1 MEQSYN
7 NTLCGCFALDMTRL
21 LNPAERSK
29 SDELAK
35 ACRNVFEADNCSN
48 RKLEKVGNQ
57 SEQNN
62 IDHDCN
68 WNQ

>member
-1 MEQSYN
+1 M
-7 NTLCGCFALDMTRL
+7 ARL

-29 SDELAK
+29 SDGELAK
-35 ACRNVFEADNCSN
+35 ACRNVFEAANCSN
-48 RKLEKVGNQ
+48 GKLEKVGNQ